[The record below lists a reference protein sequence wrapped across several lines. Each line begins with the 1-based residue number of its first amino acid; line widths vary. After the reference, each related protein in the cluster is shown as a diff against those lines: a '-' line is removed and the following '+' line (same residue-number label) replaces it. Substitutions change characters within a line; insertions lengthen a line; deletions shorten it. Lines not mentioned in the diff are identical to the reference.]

1 MHVLFLVRL
10 LYLKD
15 KHTADEAD
23 KVTRISF
30 PKLFFVIA
38 VQVLYNFEKNC
49 SNSHR
54 WRGGGGEDKRE
65 IVAPLCINW
74 LVPDCH
80 IQYTLRHSFTF
91 HLCIEWPTLVH
102 VFQHLIIHHITLI
115 DLALHQLGLIRAI
128 HLITHLVVT
137 LRELVIRKLGLIR
150 QGGENILGHLFCIR
164 ASGEPL
170 NFHHFC
176 HSGCV
181 RFGDLVSREGDELL
195 CGQRCS
201 TAQ

>member
-23 KVTRISF
+23 KVTRISY

-38 VQVLYNFEKNC
+38 VQVLYNYEKNC
-49 SNSHR
+49 SNFNR

-74 LVPDCH
+74 LVTDCH
-80 IQYTLRHSFTF
+80 IQYTLRHSFPF

-102 VFQHLIIHHITLI
+102 VFQHLIIRYITFI
-115 DLALHQLGLIRAI
+115 DLALHQLGLIHAI
-128 HLITHLVVT
+128 HLIKNLAALIEIVLQQLKLIHQGDESMIRSRRGDHLPCFSAS
-137 LRELVIRKLGLIR
+137 GPP
-150 QGGENILGHLFCIR
+150 LFCFR
-164 ASGEPL
+164 ASEEPI

-176 HSGCV
+176 HLGCAV
-181 RFGDLVSREGDELL
+181 RRS
-195 CGQRCS
+195 CI
-201 TAQ
+201 